1 MRLTA
6 STADGAHSFTAD
18 IAEGDSLVVGL
29 KGDVNG
35 DGEIT
40 SSDIVQAQAGFLG
53 KLTLQDHRQL
63 CGAVSG
69 GDAIGSRD
77 IVQIRAASL
86 GKLTLKW

>member
-1 MRLTA
+1 M
-6 STADGAHSFTAD
+6 
-18 IAEGDSLVVGL
+18 VGL

>member
-1 MRLTA
+1 M
-6 STADGAHSFTAD
+6 
-18 IAEGDSLVVGL
+18 VVGL

-35 DGEIT
+35 DGEINSRDT
-40 SSDIVQAQAGFLG
+40 VQAQAAFLG

-63 CGAVSG
+63 CGAVTG